1 MDFIVKKSNGGDVSR
16 ETSPKDK
23 APEVTGMNRV
33 VDFIAQ
39 KLNPEWF
46 PTSGRTLLETAQ
58 GVKTP
63 ITEKN
68 FKSEEL
74 DIIRQLI
81 ALKGSDNGSITYG
94 DYLALAQK
102 LNKDGPPPTSITPGL
117 YSMGDPLGNVH
128 TTLGRFSYRTDP
140 KGNLQVVDKYDFN
153 PPMLQDMREAR
164 TGDYGVFGTPY
175 NMIREY
181 AGEKIPPGTGRDVL
195 INLGRIGQKA
205 RPVAKFAQGSPNP
218 DEVPSVIDER
228 EEIRSESQRML
239 NRLKSSQQ
247 APQYAGFTK
256 GLRASQ
262 LKGYGED
269 QRGIELL
276 KEFADMPRG
285 VLGAT
290 PIIPGGEGY
299 RTGQAVGSGVMP
311 AKVAGM
317 AGDAATGLAA
327 LGGAGVR
334 MGQSAKA
341 AVQQPGAAVASAK
354 RGVEELGDTAAAQ
367 LARISRPNEL
377 GSQAGI
383 VRPPGGYFPT
393 SRTPTAMTPGRSIS
407 NLDEAF
413 DPVLQEVRK
422 IRDPEARQALTT
434 LFNQKAKDFFTK
446 QAGSIDDPLREA
458 ILSGEI
464 KFPEGSPKN
473 MGDRFAT
480 KLQEGVAAGD
490 LQSLRILNKE
500 YDDMIGIRSVVPRRA
515 GAPEVRDVVRSQIM
529 AHIRDNLDK
538 IPDAQLLAYA
548 DKKPVPRSKAM
559 LAYAELTPQEKARYS
574 GIQSYRVAKAAE
586 EVRQK
591 LKENPTL
598 FSVILEP
605 RIARTVFEQS
615 KNVSDIDMA
624 RFPKISGGPSVEN
637 LVSPGMQTPEFGGV
651 VPPGYFLPELE
662 TAVNK
667 GQPIFDLSSTN
678 ASFLRLLGMSPEEL
692 LQQARQIPVKELN
705 KTSFP
710 DFVKKAYANFQ
721 QLSQYEASLP
731 KIKKNIE
738 AGKAPPS
745 DAMLYGV
752 ENFLPTNDGFRWVK
766 VVKPDAVKAIAS
778 GMNNSVG
785 SYATSTTYGSLSK
798 GRSALENGEVEI
810 YSLYDKNNVPHMT
823 VEYLTQKASH
833 SDPKLKTSDLKNS
846 IMQFTGS
853 GPLTGNKFPSE
864 EYRAQ
869 VIDLV
874 KKLKPQRVPV
884 HIQELLDKS

>member
-164 TGDYGVFGTPY
+164 TGDYGAFGPY
-175 NMIREY
+175 GMIREY

-317 AGDAATGLAA
+317 AGDAATALAA
-327 LGGAGVR
+327 LGGAGVIKPKGGNWFKNLDSVEFQLNALLKNAGAR
-334 MGQSAKA
+334 NLPADQVLAEMNATYTPEAMARLSPESLAQVERSYAELKPAAAINKWINTKLTKYVKNEMGTPEDPVRALAERGVLHIPTYDLDIMGLTSKRERAGMPMAPQGQSEAARFWEQMSDKVIDFTTPSRIKKQAKQGAWEHQRNENMELLRENPWIKDVSADTKIYRPSISEDLVDSAGFDHLIDELTNAMSPQSNLPDALRVQPKDLEKMTVPQAVERVAKINDWRINNKKALAIEETNKADLYKAYPEQKYRWIQLNKPGQFA
-341 AVQQPGAAVASAK
+341 AESDAMGHSVRGYEPPEKGGNPFYGLGGWEAIQSGRAKVYSLRDAKGQSHATIEVKKETVDEFLDKVPTATYNRWIKEFKASPEYAASPEALPGAS
-354 RGVEELGDTAAAQ
+354 
-367 LARISRPNEL
+367 
-377 GSQAGI
+377 
-383 VRPPGGYFPT
+383 
-393 SRTPTAMTPGRSIS
+393 
-407 NLDEAF
+407 
-413 DPVLQEVRK
+413 
-422 IRDPEARQALTT
+422 PEWVQFL
-434 LFNQKAKDFFTK
+434 K
-446 QAGSIDDPLREA
+446 
-458 ILSGEI
+458 
-464 KFPEGSPKN
+464 
-473 MGDRFAT
+473 
-480 KLQEGVAAGD
+480 
-490 LQSLRILNKE
+490 NKE
-500 YDDMIGIRSVVPRRA
+500 YIPSETPLTITQIKGEGNKAIKKEFLPFVQDF
-515 GAPEVRDVVRSQIM
+515 VRSGNW
-529 AHIRDNLDK
+529 AEVKDLLNANLLVIDRGSDLAAAMK
-538 IPDAQLLAYA
+538 AENATIPQYITQE
-548 DKKPVPRSKAM
+548 
-559 LAYAELTPQEKARYS
+559 ELTELLRKYKAYGYKR
-574 GIQSYRVAKAAE
+574 
-586 EVRQK
+586 
-591 LKENPTL
+591 
-598 FSVILEP
+598 
-605 RIARTVFEQS
+605 
-615 KNVSDIDMA
+615 
-624 RFPKISGGPSVEN
+624 GGPVDK
-637 LVSPGMQTPEFGGV
+637 T
-651 VPPGYFLPELE
+651 
-662 TAVNK
+662 TAF
-667 GQPIFDLSSTN
+667 I
-678 ASFLRLLGMSPEEL
+678 
-692 LQQARQIPVKELN
+692 
-705 KTSFP
+705 
-710 DFVKKAYANFQ
+710 KAHA
-721 QLSQYEASLP
+721 
-731 KIKKNIE
+731 
-738 AGKAPPS
+738 
-745 DAMLYGV
+745 
-752 ENFLPTNDGFRWVK
+752 
-766 VVKPDAVKAIAS
+766 
-778 GMNNSVG
+778 
-785 SYATSTTYGSLSK
+785 
-798 GRSALENGEVEI
+798 
-810 YSLYDKNNVPHMT
+810 
-823 VEYLTQKASH
+823 
-833 SDPKLKTSDLKNS
+833 
-846 IMQFTGS
+846 
-853 GPLTGNKFPSE
+853 
-864 EYRAQ
+864 
-869 VIDLV
+869 
-874 KKLKPQRVPV
+874 
-884 HIQELLDKS
+884 